1 MCWNA
6 EWNGSEDYEESWN
19 GRMAVSMEKLQ
30 RNIVFLK
37 KFKKMNNC
45 ILGCVMELFFGN
57 KFLVM

>member
-6 EWNGSEDYEESWN
+6 GWNGSEDYEESWN

-37 KFKKMNNC
+37 KLKNEYVHNGVCNGTVFWQ
-45 ILGCVMELFFGN
+45 
-57 KFLVM
+57 

>member
-1 MCWNA
+1 MKFIPHVLPFFLFFMCWNA

-37 KFKKMNNC
+37 KIKK
-45 ILGCVMELFFGN
+45 
-57 KFLVM
+57 